1 MTSALAVLALTAPA
15 YADVTADQVWQQFLN
30 QAKSPN
36 QTVIEGTK
44 TVDGNVT
51 TITGTEIKTEQHTD
65 KSDTKVNT
73 TIPKVVLT
81 ENGGTVEMRLPEP
94 INMVSE
100 TTRTITI
107 YDPSYTIEDDEHTH
121 KDGDEA
127 HHPDD
132 KGDHKNTKPD
142 TAAEGE
148 TPAPKTETT
157 HSTTRMTLDMRSTV
171 TTISGT
177 PEAMAY
183 DLNAPLVKINGEST
197 DGHSDEAMTFTADI
211 TDTRSASAQEQS
223 ADLYSGKLNT
233 TIGQVKAVI
242 SGKSP
247 DTQDQKQAIQLD
259 LGNLNINGVYDK
271 LPIGFDPQNLGTALH
286 NGLNIDAN
294 GTADHFKLHAD
305 LPNPDSPATSIVDSE
320 GNGLFFGLKLSKE
333 NGISITMGDKG
344 GKASMSGMPDDMPPM
359 DYSNASSNLQ
369 FQMPLVKSDAAQP
382 FALIYEVKDV
392 VLGDNIWG
400 LFDPKK
406 VLPREP
412 FNLSLDL
419 GGNMMLNEDLT
430 NEEVSTPPTVL
441 DAVLKKFYFS
451 GAGASIDATGAASAF
466 DAQMTPAKAE
476 LNATMV
482 GVNGLLD
489 KAVTMGL
496 VSAEDVQGYRLMM
509 ALFAKPVDGKEDTLQ
524 SHLEMKDGHA
534 YANGVQVQ

>member
-15 YADVTADQVWQQFLN
+15 YADITAEQVWQQFLN
-30 QAKSPN
+30 QAQSSD

-51 TITGTEIKTEQHTD
+51 TITGTEFKSEQKTEKNH
-65 KSDTKVNT
+65 TKVNVT
-73 TIPKVVLT
+73 FPKVVLT
-81 ENGGTVEMRLPEP
+81 ENGGTVEMSLPEP
-94 INMVSE
+94 VNVVSE
-100 TTRTITI
+100 NARTITI
-107 YDPSYTIEDDEHTH
+107 YDPPYMAEDDDHTH
-121 KDGDEA
+121 EDGDEE
-127 HHPDD
+127 HHHDD
-132 KGDHKNTKPD
+132 EG
-142 TAAEGE
+142 AESE
-148 TPAPKTETT
+148 TPAERTETT
-157 HSTTRMTLDMRSTV
+157 HSTTRMTLDMRSAV

-183 DLNAPLVKINGEST
+183 DLNAPLVKINGEGT
-197 DGHSDEAMTFTADI
+197 DGRSGMSMTFTADI

-233 TIGQVKAVI
+233 TIGQIKSVFSVT
-242 SGKSP
+242 SP
-247 DTQDQKQAIQLD
+247 DAKDQNQGIQLD

-271 LPIGFDPQNLGTALH
+271 LPIGFDPQNLGPALH

-294 GTADHFKLHAD
+294 GTADHFKLHMD
-305 LPNPDSPATSIVDSE
+305 LPNPDSPTASMVDSE
-320 GNGLFFGLKLSKE
+320 GNGLSFGLKLSKE

-344 GKASMSGMPDDMPPM
+344 GKASMSGMPDNMPPM
-359 DYSNASSNLQ
+359 EYSNASSNLQ
-369 FQMPLVKSDAAQP
+369 FQMPLVKSDTAKP
-382 FALIYEVKDV
+382 FALIYDVKDV

-400 LFDPKK
+400 LLDPKK

-419 GGNMMLNEDLT
+419 GANMMLNEDLT
-430 NEEVSTPPTVL
+430 DEEVSAPPTVL
-441 DAVLKKFYFS
+441 DAVLKKFHFS
-451 GAGASIDATGAASAF
+451 GVGASIDATGTASAF
-466 DAQMTPAKAE
+466 DAQMTPAKGE
-476 LNATMV
+476 LKATAV

-509 ALFAKPVDGKEDTLQ
+509 ALFAKPVDGKEDTLE

-534 YANGVQVQ
+534 YANGVQLQ